1 MLKYMETNWRA
12 EKGLEINNYQI
23 TFSRIDSKTTTEE
36 QGRRAERLS
45 LVKILDNKTSDYF
58 LNICDE
64 FHKNNQDFY
73 YNKHK
78 KLHTTLL
85 GFPVV
90 DPVYYGV
97 IKSKI
102 EHYAEQKKLEDMNV
116 KFDNI
121 RLGTKYQ
128 NSSTLDKVNGTSN
141 GTIIAFGST
150 KHNAVFTNF
159 GNGLARFLLDD
170 RELMPVIGKKFRR
183 RFPTVWC
190 TMGYYT
196 TDFEIPKD
204 LETLFNKYKK
214 LNNAFF
220 QNPRCELE
228 LGTSNYKD
236 LRDWKSIQNFTLPK
250 VMD

>member
-45 LVKILDNKTSDYF
+45 LVKILDNKTSDHF

-73 YNKHK
+73 YNKNK
-78 KLHTTLL
+78 KFHTTLL
-85 GFPVV
+85 GFPVA
-90 DPVYYGV
+90 DPVYYRV

-102 EHYAEQKKLEDMNV
+102 EHYAEQKKLENMNV

-141 GTIIAFGST
+141 GTIISFGST
-150 KHNAVFTNF
+150 EHNAVFTNF
-159 GNGLARFLLDD
+159 GNGLARFLLDV

-196 TDFEIPKD
+196 IDFKITNK
-204 LETLFNKYKK
+204 LEALFSKYQV
-214 LNNAFF
+214 LDSHFSNITCY
-220 QNPRCELE
+220 QLE
-228 LGTSNYKD
+228 LGTSHYKD
-236 LRDWKSIQNFTLPK
+236 LRDWKRIQNFSLQTN
-250 VMD
+250 